1 MEWLQSQQVTYG
13 LSEDVQQRVLREC
26 RSKGYGYTDYAHQSG
41 FGISLVTHERMRQL
55 AADVGGVGVKRYS
68 GSTVG
73 TITRTYTLFRRR
85 CRASY

>member
-55 AADVGGVGVKRYS
+55 AADVGGWSEMLFLEHGWDDHQDVYAFS
-68 GSTVG
+68 G
-73 TITRTYTLFRRR
+73 
-85 CRASY
+85 